1 MNKVLLNLLEEY
13 KEYQIADENADYEKT
28 IKYYIYYIKECFT
41 YLNIKTL
48 KDLKELN
55 YIKTRQH
62 WLNIKRDEGLSGSSL
77 NVRIV
82 ALKSFLNY
90 LMGRQIIEFNIAS
103 QIKKYPVNVRS
114 VEVDEDKLKDML
126 KLVDDNYNKKP
137 CFATIRDKFIIN
149 VLLFVGLRNTEL
161 RDIKLSDVNFVNGE
175 FEVTGKYSKTRGVYL
190 PSNLMKLY
198 REYLSYRNQIE
209 GEEYL
214 FVSVRGRKLDKKTV
228 TTLVKKIS
236 KEVGIEDYVAHSLR
250 HCCCTLLINSGV
262 PIAEVSIILGHS
274 STNVTLRNYYEGTRK
289 NTKSNIDKNILLE
302 SII

>member
-28 IKYYIYYIKECFT
+28 IRHYINYIKEGFI
-41 YLNIKTL
+41 YLNINTL
-48 KDLKELN
+48 YDLKKLN
-55 YIKTRQH
+55 YIKVRQE
-62 WLNIKRDEGLSGSSL
+62 WLNVRRDEGMSGASL
-77 NVRIV
+77 NIRIV

-90 LMGRQIIEFNIAS
+90 LIGRQIIEVNIAS
-103 QIKKYPVNVRS
+103 QIKKYKVNVRE
-114 VEVDEDKLKDML
+114 VEVDEGKLKDML
-126 KLVDDNYNKKP
+126 KLMDDKYNSKP

-149 VLLFVGLRNTEL
+149 MLLFCGLRQSEL
-161 RDIKLSDVNFVNGE
+161 RDIKLSDINFITGE
-175 FEVTGKYSKTRGVYL
+175 FEVTGKYDKTRGVYL

-198 REYLSYRNQIE
+198 REYLSYRNQIG

-214 FVSVRGRKLDKKTV
+214 FVSVRGKKLDKNIV
-228 TTLVKKIS
+228 TNLAKKVTR
-236 KEVGIEDYVAHSLR
+236 EVGIENFVAHSLR
-250 HCCCTLLINSGV
+250 HCACTLLINSGV

-274 STNVTLRNYYEGTRK
+274 NTNVTLRNYYEGTRK